1 MRAVKSSTTVVTTS
15 VLVSVL
21 VFVAFIGTVFQPV
34 SAHAQTFTH
43 NAVNPD
49 RPVLAFYY
57 PWYQQSDWCSCHMS
71 DLPTQQYNSA
81 DDATMNRQVHEAA
94 NAGITG
100 FISSWW
106 GPGDQTD
113 SNFAKLLAQSASLQ
127 QHTGYR
133 FTSTVYIESDAPALQ
148 GMDNMVNGIRYLL
161 NNYSA
166 NSHFIR
172 WHSKT
177 LLFIW
182 DPLGHGRTLSWW
194 ANVRHQVDPNNQVL
208 WSAEGTDASLLD
220 VFDGIHL
227 FSAGYW
233 GLLHGDMSQVDQS
246 FRAMVDNYN
255 AVHHTHKIWAAGVM
269 PGYNDT
275 RIPGRRGTFIVPR
288 NNGATY
294 NTSWNAA
301 LSSNPDW
308 VTITSFNE
316 WFEGAMIEPSV
327 EYHAQYLDITKTY
340 TRQWH
345 G

>member
-1 MRAVKSSTTVVTTS
+1 MRAVRS
-15 VLVSVL
+15 LVHVFTYSLVGIL
-21 VFVAFIGTVFQPV
+21 VFVAFVGTAFHMQPV
-34 SAHAQTFTH
+34 HAQPSTQQGVH
-43 NAVNPD
+43 SD

-57 PWYQQSDWCSCHMS
+57 PWYHQSDWCRCRMP
-71 DLPTQQYNSA
+71 DLPTVQYNSS
-81 DDATMNRQVHEAA
+81 DDAAIDRQVHWAA

-113 SNFAKLLAQSASLQ
+113 SNFAKLLAHSASLQ
-127 QHTGYR
+127 QSTDYH
-133 FTSTVYIESDAPALQ
+133 FTSTVYVESDAPALQ
-148 GMDNMVNGIRYLL
+148 GMGNMVNGLRYLL
-161 NNYSA
+161 SYYSA
-166 NSHFIR
+166 NAHFMR
-172 WHSKT
+172 WHGKT

-208 WSAEGTDASLLD
+208 WSAEGVDASLLD

-233 GLLHGDMSQVDQS
+233 GLQHGNMGAVDWS
-246 FRAMVDNYN
+246 FRAMINNYN
-255 AVHHTHKIWAAGVM
+255 AVHHTHKLWAAGVT

-275 RIPGRRGTFIVPR
+275 RIPGRPGAFVVSR

-294 NTSWNAA
+294 NTSWRAA

-316 WFEGAMIEPSV
+316 WYEGSMLEPSV
-327 EYHAQYLDITKTY
+327 SYHSQYLDITKRY
-340 TRQWH
+340 TREWH
-345 G
+345 R